1 MILDAMLLLLSES
14 EKSDPDSYRN
24 VQKVQLTH
32 MILDAMLLLQSK
44 SEKSDPDSYRDAQKC
59 SLLT

>member
-1 MILDAMLLLLSES
+1 MILDAMLLLLYEY
-14 EKSDPDSYRN
+14 EKVDPDSYRN

-32 MILDAMLLLQSK
+32 MILDAMLLLL
-44 SEKSDPDSYRDAQKC
+44 SESEESDLDSYRDAQKW